1 MMGAVD
7 NPISIAGQILSL
19 RDRGYSAAEIVAEL
33 RSRPGLGK
41 LSLDR
46 VRSTI
51 RQAESRSLDSRRL
64 FEIHELAIEA
74 VAILREIRGMDPAK
88 VAARMR
94 TIEKRD
100 LPMKLGAA
108 IDRLTGSS

>member
-1 MMGAVD
+1 MD
-7 NPISIAGQILSL
+7 NPVSIAGQILSL
-19 RDRGYSAAEIVAEL
+19 RDRGYSVAEIVAEL
-33 RSRPGLGK
+33 KSRPGLGK
-41 LSLDR
+41 LSPDR

-64 FEIHELAIEA
+64 FEVYEA
-74 VAILREIRGMDPAK
+74 VLESLAILREIRGMDPAK
-88 VAARMR
+88 VSARMH

-108 IDRLTGSS
+108 IDRLTGSG